1 MMSTLKRPN
10 ELFFD
15 FTSNANVFVFY
26 FALQVFSPESD
37 LTSTPVFIDTCMQ
50 YAITP
55 MKNYV
60 YFLSIISQLHRV
72 GG

>member
-1 MMSTLKRPN
+1 MMSTLKRTN

-50 YAITP
+50 YAI
-55 MKNYV
+55 N
-60 YFLSIISQLHRV
+60 Q
-72 GG
+72 

>member
-1 MMSTLKRPN
+1 MTTLKTTN
-10 ELFFD
+10 ELSFD
-15 FTSNANVFVFY
+15 FKSNANVFVFY

-37 LTSTPVFIDTCMQ
+37 LTSTPVLIDTCMQ
-50 YAITP
+50 YAIIP
-55 MKNYV
+55 IKNYV